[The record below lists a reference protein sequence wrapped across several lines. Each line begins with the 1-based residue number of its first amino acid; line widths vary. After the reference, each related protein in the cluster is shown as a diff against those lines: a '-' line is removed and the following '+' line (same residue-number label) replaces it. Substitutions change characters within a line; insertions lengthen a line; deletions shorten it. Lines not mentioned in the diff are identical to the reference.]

1 MRKITYNYP
10 SFQMFRTGLYQYAVK
25 RLFDIVISLSVIM
38 ILFPIYI
45 GIAIL
50 IKIDDPEGTVIF
62 RQERIGKNGETF
74 IMYKFRS
81 MKSNAE
87 EELQKILSKN
97 EVSGLMFKMK
107 SDPRITNIGKF
118 IRKTSLDELP
128 QLINVL
134 KGDMT
139 LVGPRPAIT
148 REVSKY
154 NRYELQRLV
163 VTPGCTGLW
172 QVSGRNNL
180 SFEEMVDID
189 LEYIERLSVRFDLVI
204 ILKTFLVMVEA
215 KAY

>member
-1 MRKITYNYP
+1 MKEITYNYP
-10 SFQMFRTGLYQYAVK
+10 DFKVFNRNFYRFLVK
-25 RLFDIVISLSVIM
+25 RVFDIVFSMIGIM
-38 ILFPIYI
+38 ILLPVY
-45 GIAIL
+45 GIIAL
-50 IKIDDPEGTVIF
+50 MIKVDDPKGPILF
-62 RQERIGKNGETF
+62 KQERIGRFGDKFT
-74 IMYKFRS
+74 MLKFRS
-81 MKSNAE
+81 MKIDAE
-87 EELQKILSKN
+87 EELKEVLDKN
-97 EVSGLMFKMK
+97 EVKGLMFKMK
-107 SDPRITNIGKF
+107 SDPRITKVGKF

-148 REVSKY
+148 REVKKY

-180 SFEEMVDID
+180 DFEEMVDID
-189 LEYIERLSVRFDLVI
+189 LEYIERISAKLDFII
-204 ILKTFLVMVEA
+204 ILKTILVMVEA

>member
-1 MRKITYNYP
+1 MNEITYNYP
-10 SFQMFRTGLYQYAVK
+10 GFQVFRTSFYQYGIK
-25 RLFDIVISLSVIM
+25 RLLDIIISLVAIM
-38 ILFPIYI
+38 ILFPIFI

-50 IKIDDPEGTVIF
+50 IKLDDPKESVIF
-62 RQERIGKNGETF
+62 RQERIGKNGEAFTMF
-74 IMYKFRS
+74 KFRS

-87 EELQKILSKN
+87 EELKKILNKN
-97 EVSGLMFKMK
+97 EVQGLMFKMK
-107 SDPRITNIGKF
+107 KDPRITKIGKL

-139 LVGPRPAIT
+139 LVGPRPAIA
-148 REVSKY
+148 REVRRY
-154 NRYELQRLV
+154 NKYELQRLV

-180 SFEEMVDID
+180 NFEEMVDID
-189 LEYIERLSVRFDLVI
+189 LEYIERLSIRFDLVI